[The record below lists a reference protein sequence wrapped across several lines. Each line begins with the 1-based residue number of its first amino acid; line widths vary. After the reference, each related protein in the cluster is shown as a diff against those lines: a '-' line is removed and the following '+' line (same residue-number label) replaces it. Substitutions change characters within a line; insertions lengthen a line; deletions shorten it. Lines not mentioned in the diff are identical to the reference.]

1 MSGVIADLRVQ
12 LSRGCVAV
20 VFGAAVATAS
30 AQTPPPDQPEAK
42 AADLTEIV
50 VTGSRI
56 KRSDTETVQ
65 PERVIAAQDIEDRG
79 FTNLADVINQLPDTG
94 AGITPVGGQAS
105 FGVGRNYI
113 DLFGLGS
120 NRTLTLVNGYRFVG
134 DNANNGMANTPGN
147 QVNMNVLPT
156 MFVDSINT
164 IAATGAAVYGSDAIS
179 GVVNVMLK
187 KKFDGVEV
195 SAQTGISTYG
205 DDHHDTFEAA
215 AGHSFF
221 DNKLNLAI
229 DFQYDQT
236 AQLVS
241 ADRPWTN
248 AQYSFVSN
256 PGPGPAQ
263 FIVPD
268 GRWSGSTP
276 GGLPF
281 QLDGQTPIYLPGSST
296 IAQFNNRG
304 NLVSYNPG
312 NLFGGPLIGSTAQ
325 GGDGLNY
332 APISPLQTP
341 LKRRV
346 VTAMMN
352 YDITD
357 HLHLNGNVFYS
368 NNVGVEPVNGPNFS
382 FIVFGTA
389 SGYNNPASNQALLI
403 SSQNAFLTP
412 QARSV
417 LAANG
422 VSDFYLSRSNTD
434 ISPNPIAAPVTTVNS
449 TFNLSGD
456 FDALSRNFTW
466 NAAFTDGYSQSEF
479 HDYNLVTGSQM
490 GNSVPDLFGWS
501 LDSVVGAN
509 GTPQCR
515 ITANN
520 PGSADPNIKN
530 CVPLNP
536 FGVGNNS
543 AAVLKYITAD
553 IANSARNEQKDAQAN
568 IGTTMA
574 HLPAGDAKATLG
586 YERRYEDAT
595 FSPSQASALG
605 VGYYLPQTYQTGSY
619 ATNEFYAETLLPIL
633 GRDFRLPFAER
644 LQLEGAYRSVSNS
657 IAGKNKSWSFGGEF
671 VPVQGITFRGSRSRT
686 FRAPALTE
694 LFATHGNGYDQ
705 GNDPCQLSNLT
716 AGPNPAARQA
726 NCQKAFAALGAD
738 LSTFTTSYIEDYTH
752 PVTTGGNPQL
762 KNEIGDSWT
771 YGVVLE
777 PRQVPGLSFSADYV
791 AINIKDAIEYFN
803 VAGALEACYDS
814 PNYPENACALFKRDS
829 TGQVASAQETYVN
842 AGYNKFA
849 AITYALHY
857 DRALNE
863 LFDSHARLGRVG
875 WNLSAINNR
884 HNINSISGSSYDAIE
899 SSGTIFNSKWRV
911 NSTFSY
917 QLQPVKVAWTTHYFS
932 PVRWDLTY
940 TAANIEPLTIGRSVT
955 HDFSA
960 SYDIGDHFTLH
971 LNVNNVF
978 NQGPPYPPGGYV
990 YQYYDFVGRYFL
1002 LSVRARL

>member
-1 MSGVIADLRVQ
+1 MALGIA
-12 LSRGCVAV
+12 
-20 VFGAAVATAS
+20 ATAAP
-30 AQTPPPDQPEAK
+30 AQTPPPQDGEAK
-42 AADLTEIV
+42 GSELTEIV

-56 KRSDTETVQ
+56 VRVDTETVQ
-65 PERVIAAQDIEDRG
+65 PERVISAQDIEDRG
-79 FTNLADVINQLPDTG
+79 FTNLADIINQLPDTG
-94 AGITPVGGQAS
+94 AGVTPIGGQAT

-134 DNANNGMANTPGN
+134 DNPNNGQANTPGN
-147 QVNMNVLPT
+147 QVNLNVLPT
-156 MFVDSINT
+156 MFVESINT

-179 GVVNVMLK
+179 GVVNVILK
-187 KKFDGVEV
+187 KKFEGVEV
-195 SAQTGISTYG
+195 SGQTGISTYG
-205 DDHHDTFEAA
+205 DDHHDTFEIA
-215 AGHSFF
+215 AGRSFLE
-221 DNKLNLAI
+221 DRLNLAI

-236 AQLVS
+236 ASLKSV
-241 ADRPWTN
+241 DRPWTN

-263 FIVPD
+263 FIVPN

-281 QLDGQTPIYLPGSST
+281 QLDGQTSIYLPGTNT
-296 IAQFNNRG
+296 IAQFNNSG
-304 NLVSYNPG
+304 NLVPYNPG
-312 NLFGGPLIGSTAQ
+312 NLFGGPLIGSTAE

-368 NNVGVEPVNGPNFS
+368 NNVGTEPINGPNFS

-389 SGYNNPASNQALLI
+389 AGYNNPLANQALLI

-412 QARSV
+412 QARAI
-417 LAANG
+417 LAANANVAGAGG

-434 ISPNPIAAPVTTVNS
+434 ISPNPISAPVTTVNS

-456 FDALSRNFTW
+456 FDALHRNFTW

-479 HDYNLVTGSQM
+479 HTYNLVTGSQA
-490 GNSVPDLFGWS
+490 GSSVPDLFGWA
-501 LDSVVGAN
+501 LDSIVGPN
-509 GTPQCR
+509 GAPECR

-520 PGSADPNIKN
+520 PGSTNPYIKN
-530 CVPLNP
+530 CQPFNP

-543 AAVLKYITAD
+543 AAVLNYITAD
-553 IANSARNEQKDAQAN
+553 IANSARNEQKDAQFN
-568 IGTTMA
+568 IGTAMGQ
-574 HLPAGDAKATLG
+574 LPAGDAKVTLG

-605 VGYYLPQTYQTGSY
+605 IGYYLPQSYQTGSY
-619 ATNEFYAETLLPIL
+619 GTNEIYAETLIPVF
-633 GRDFRLPFAER
+633 GRDFRFPFAER
-644 LQLEGAYRSVSNS
+644 LQFEGAYRSVRNS
-657 IAGKNKSWSFGGEF
+657 IAGNNKSWSFGGEY
-671 VPVQGITFRGSRSRT
+671 VPMRGITFRGSRSRT

-694 LFATHGNGYDQ
+694 LFAAHSNGFDQ
-705 GNDPCQLSNLT
+705 GTDPCQLSNLT

-738 LSTFTTSYIEDYTH
+738 LSTFTTSYIEDFTH
-752 PVTTGGNPQL
+752 PITTGGNASL
-762 KNEIGDSWT
+762 KNEIGNSWT

-777 PRQVPGLSFSADYV
+777 PRQVPGLSLSADYV
-791 AINIKDAIEYFN
+791 EINIKDAIEYFN
-803 VAGALEACYDS
+803 VASSMEACYDS
-814 PNYPENACALFKRDS
+814 PAYPDAACSLFTRDH
-829 TGQVASAQETYVN
+829 TGQILSAEETYVN
-842 AGYNKFA
+842 EGYNRFA

-863 LFDSHARLGRVG
+863 LFDSGRRLGRVG
-875 WNLSAINNR
+875 WNLSAIDIR
-884 HNINSISGSSYDAIE
+884 HNINSTSGLGYDAIE
-899 SSGTIFNSKWRV
+899 SAGTIFNSKWRV

-917 QLQPVKVAWTTHYFS
+917 QLQPVKLAWTTHYFS

-940 TAANIEPLTIGRSVT
+940 TSANIAPLVIGRSVT

-960 SYDIGDHFTLH
+960 SYDVTANVAVHF
-971 LNVNNVF
+971 NMNNVF

-1002 LSVRARL
+1002 LSVRAKF